1 MDSPCALNLI
11 TEGRPSRRSV
21 TVNTVGDL
29 FTYDPR
35 TTDSSLVGFTGR
47 LPFRYRLIHLNSAG
61 NVITTGNWVSY
72 PIVIDGIATTSGLS
86 LSGYSLGTGQVLR
99 LSTALPPIHVFRL
112 RLLAIEPARP
122 FASNST
128 SKATMAN
135 VTRYVE
141 FSSAVTL
148 LPMIHALV
156 IHPFSEKWAQSN

>member
-1 MDSPCALNLI
+1 MPKVRFMDSPCALNLI

-86 LSGYSLGTGQVLR
+86 LSGFSLVRDTGTSIVDRVTTDPRIQATLVGNRAGATVRIEFDQQGNGKCDSLCGVSVGQ
-99 LSTALPPIHVFRL
+99 
-112 RLLAIEPARP
+112 
-122 FASNST
+122 
-128 SKATMAN
+128 
-135 VTRYVE
+135 
-141 FSSAVTL
+141 
-148 LPMIHALV
+148 
-156 IHPFSEKWAQSN
+156 